1 MIFNYLDYALLI
13 TVLQYCK
20 EMLIGR
26 SKSKPDL
33 TIRLHWIYVNLREYV
48 RMFSFDQTSLIFFFF
63 VQSTLSQHVKA
74 RNSFRE
80 AEPYDNDWISDIPRH
95 PFISLYIRLNIRI
108 LYTFVP
114 RLNVLWSNLDVSKM
128 QDVRFRICIII
139 FIKYNYYW
147 LYYYNGIILLT
158 YIRRNTYGF
167 NEILS

>member
-1 MIFNYLDYALLI
+1 MRFNYLDYTLLI
-13 TVLQYCK
+13 TVSQYRN
-20 EMLIGR
+20 EMLIAR

-33 TIRLHWIYVNLREYV
+33 KIAFESMWICGNTWECSHLIKQVW
-48 RMFSFDQTSLIFFFF
+48 IFFFA
-63 VQSTLSQHVKA
+63 QSTRSVNISKRETRSA
-74 RNSFRE
+74 KRNRTIMIGLATFL
-80 AEPYDNDWISDIPRH
+80 AIPLFPYII
-95 PFISLYIRLNIRI
+95 LNIRI
-108 LYTFVP
+108 LYMFVP

-128 QDVRFRICIII
+128 LDVRFRIWIII